1 MSLNQSP
8 TQQDLWRSTGI
19 QPKFE
24 SGNNQLGSL
33 ARAPGREETEEAEQL
48 TRPVLPKQQWWA
60 GLVLWLGG
68 WPGWA
73 EALGRGPTPVW
84 TGRVPRPA
92 EPPAAEDEP
101 QLGGSEGK
109 SGAAGA

>member
-8 TQQDLWRSTGI
+8 TQQGLWRSTRI

-24 SGNNQLGSL
+24 YGNRLGSL
-33 ARAPGREETEEAEQL
+33 ARAPGREGAEEAEQP

-73 EALGRGPTPVW
+73 EALGHGPTPVW
-84 TGRVPRPA
+84 PGLVPRPA
-92 EPPAAEDEP
+92 EPTAAEDEP

-109 SGAAGA
+109 SGVAGA